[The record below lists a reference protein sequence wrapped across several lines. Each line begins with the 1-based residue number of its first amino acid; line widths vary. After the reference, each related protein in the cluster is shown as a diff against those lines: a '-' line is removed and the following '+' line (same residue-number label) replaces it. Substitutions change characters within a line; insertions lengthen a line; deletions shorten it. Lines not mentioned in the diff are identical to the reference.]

1 MRPLRVAR
9 IAALALADC
18 FVPKRRDLWVFPT
31 YFIGPATFRDNA
43 RAVFEDVAA
52 DPAIRKVV
60 FTRGLPVLVEGTNV
74 EIVPMGS
81 WKAAWRLMRAG
92 TVFVQHSLWLDYA
105 KSKLQIAFRCGR
117 RIVNLWHGIPIKDIS
132 HGNTGIHSRRG
143 LREMGW
149 YALPCSSEAD
159 RAHMQ
164 RAFHRTPTANFWV
177 TGLPRDDVL
186 LATNLPADQQADLE
200 SLRRIKAGRRL
211 VLYAPTYRETQAG
224 ATYYE
229 FGDGEIAALQ
239 ALCREH
245 DAVFGVRYHSYRR
258 PPGYRRLMEHGG
270 ALDLSAEAFGDMR
283 VLARETDV
291 MVTDYSSVFLD
302 ALYLGRR
309 CLCFAY
315 DRGHYEATQRGLFY
329 PLEDLFG
336 SDLTEDFAGLLR
348 RLEQALSGDAA
359 SGEAM
364 HARYATLQPLFF
376 AHRDGRNAER
386 LVARLRGSQGTAGP

>member
-1 MRPLRVAR
+1 MRPLRAAR
-9 IAALALADC
+9 IAVLALADC
-18 FVPKRRDLWVFPT
+18 LVPKRRDLWAFPT

-43 RAVFEDVAA
+43 RAVFEAVAA
-52 DPAIRKVV
+52 DPAVRKVV
-60 FTRGLPVLVEGTNV
+60 FTRGLPVRVEGANV
-74 EIVPMGS
+74 EILPMGS

-105 KSKLQIAFRCGR
+105 KAKLQIAFRRGR

-143 LREMGW
+143 LREMRW

-159 RAHMQ
+159 RGHMQ
-164 RAFHRTPTANFWV
+164 RAFHRTPAANFWV

-186 LATNLPADQQADLE
+186 LAATLPADQQADLA
-200 SLRRIKAGRRL
+200 SLRRLKAGRRL
-211 VLYAPTYRETQAG
+211 VLYAPTYREIQTG
-224 ATYYE
+224 AAYYE
-229 FGDGEIAALQ
+229 FGDREIAALQ

-245 DAVFGVRYHSYRR
+245 DAVLGVRYHSYRR
-258 PPGYRRLMEHGG
+258 PPGYLRLVEHGG

-283 VLARETDV
+283 VLAREADV

-315 DRGHYEATQRGLFY
+315 DRGHYETTQRGLFY
-329 PLEDLFG
+329 PLDALFG
-336 SDLTEDFAGLLR
+336 SDLAEDFDGLLAGLDR
-348 RLEQALSGDAA
+348 ALSGEAA

-364 HARYATLQPLFF
+364 RARYAMLQPLFF
-376 AHRDGRNAER
+376 AHRDGRNSER
-386 LVARLRGSQGTAGP
+386 LVARLRDGANAASP